1 MLSLRCLD
9 NQLSLQMRIGA
20 YWRMPMQLCP
30 LDDLRQLLRDVR
42 GLLASFKEGSA
53 PTGKH
58 VEAVLRER
66 IAADL
71 AAQSLRTTER

>member
-1 MLSLRCLD
+1 
-9 NQLSLQMRIGA
+9 MRIGA

-42 GLLASFKEGSA
+42 GLLASFKEGSPA
-53 PTGKH
+53 HEQYSSNIPRI
-58 VEAVLRER
+58 EAEIRKR

-71 AAQSLRTTER
+71 AALKLAGD